1 MSQARSYNLPGINV
15 WVAPV
20 EPGIAEAGLDREHIR
35 LEVEKRLVCAGL
47 PVIQKSDGK
56 QAPESPCLGVLPYIF
71 QPQADPSVYIF
82 SVEVVF
88 IQWITLTGP
97 PATEAMHMAWCRE
110 ATGDITRTAQ
120 GFNWSSFYKALEFLV
135 DCFILECFPSSK
147 ASFSQPT
154 ETQVSC

>member
-56 QAPESPCLGVLPYIF
+56 QAPESPPELL
-71 QPQADPSVYIF
+71 
-82 SVEVVF
+82 
-88 IQWITLTGP
+88 
-97 PATEAMHMAWCRE
+97 
-110 ATGDITRTAQ
+110 
-120 GFNWSSFYKALEFLV
+120 
-135 DCFILECFPSSK
+135 
-147 ASFSQPT
+147 
-154 ETQVSC
+154 